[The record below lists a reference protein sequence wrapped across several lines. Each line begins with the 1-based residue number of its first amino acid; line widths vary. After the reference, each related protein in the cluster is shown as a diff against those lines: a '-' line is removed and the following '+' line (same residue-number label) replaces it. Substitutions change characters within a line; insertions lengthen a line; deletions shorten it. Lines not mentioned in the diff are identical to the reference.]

1 MYIYND
7 IYIYIYT
14 YIFRIH
20 FGSSRTLRPAG
31 SLSSWP
37 FGLKL
42 SLFVR
47 IAALA
52 SPLALFLLRGDRSSS
67 GHLEHITGAKRLIP
81 DIGGALIAPDSVWA
95 YWTLI
100 RAVGFY
106 SGLRPGIPV

>member
-1 MYIYND
+1 MYL
-7 IYIYIYT
+7 
-14 YIFRIH
+14 RSH

-52 SPLALFLLRGDRSSS
+52 SPLALSLLRGDRSSS
-67 GHLEHITGAKRLIP
+67 GHWTAFRAFPHITGATRLIT
-81 DIGGALIAPDSVWA
+81 DIGGAPQHLTDLAN
-95 YWTLI
+95 WTLI
-100 RAVGFY
+100 RAVGLY